1 MRLAAW
7 HFHQLSS
14 KIKSHD
20 KLTIESFKSQM
31 SGNSRFSCHKDPCG
45 FILVRLYLVVSSSKY
60 NLLVK
65 TRPFLW
71 AILML
76 YEFNLFG
83 CKKYIQVC

>member
-1 MRLAAW
+1 
-7 HFHQLSS
+7 
-14 KIKSHD
+14 
-20 KLTIESFKSQM
+20 
-31 SGNSRFSCHKDPCG
+31 
-45 FILVRLYLVVSSSKY
+45 VVSSSKY